1 MEAAYRDAGVT
12 RFAAWVHESDDAM
25 RGDLERRGYT
35 LDEVTRAMGMTLDH
49 ISVPRPDLAAR
60 PATWSE
66 HLRIAGVQTNLLSCL
81 DTAVFHILAAP
92 ACSESVSTAIA
103 FDLDSDC
110 GIYNVGTIESA
121 RRRGLAT
128 ALTAIHLH
136 DARDRGCQTASLQST
151 EVAERVYAA
160 LGFRDLGRILEYI
173 PAQA

>member
-1 MEAAYRDAGVT
+1 
-12 RFAAWVHESDDAM
+12 M

-35 LDEVTRAMGMTLDH
+35 LDEVTRAMGMMLDH
-49 ISVPRPDLAAR
+49 ISVPRPDLGLR
-60 PATWSE
+60 PADVV
-66 HLRIAGVQTNLLSCL
+66 G
-81 DTAVFHILAAP
+81 AP
-92 ACSESVSTAIA
+92 AHSRRAIQTCSVVWIRPRSTSWPHLLQRERQHRASRSI
-103 FDLDSDC
+103 FDTDC

-151 EVAERVYAA
+151 EIAERVYAA